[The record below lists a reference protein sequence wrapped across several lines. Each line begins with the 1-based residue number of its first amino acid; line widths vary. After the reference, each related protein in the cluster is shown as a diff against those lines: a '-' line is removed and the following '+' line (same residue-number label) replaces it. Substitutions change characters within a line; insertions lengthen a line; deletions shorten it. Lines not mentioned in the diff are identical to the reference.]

1 MDFIL
6 LVGKFIGA
14 AIVAVVIVV
23 LLAIFGFRFWISRM
37 MKKTMGAL
45 SQDMPIINQPRV
57 KLTAYRGET
66 AHQAMI
72 DQLIHEAEYLGFHL
86 VEPNHLFETD
96 LPAGIYVYFLQ
107 NSNKTQH
114 IAIYDSEQL
123 EKPMIDMMQCYQDKT
138 ICGVSNSPFAS
149 LPYPSNVKTEK
160 LPPETS
166 LTELLHYMSTEF
178 SQEGIFAVQGEKLSS
193 IIEQLYAMQQDYLI
207 HLNFA
212 DYAYAKSQVDKFA
225 HDNPKKKQSPEE
237 LQDMIQMIQDNM
249 REGYEHNIPFVVQDR
264 FLKENKMDA
273 AQWQEYESN
282 LVIVHERQTAETLW
296 EEHFQNY
303 FIEYVHNEKE
313 DDWVD
318 KPLVDEAVMAQL
330 NDLKDRYIHRPFDYV
345 NAVLPLLPKER
356 QFKKLGGIKYPIN
369 ADLYYFA

>member
-14 AIVAVVIVV
+14 AIVAVIIVV
-23 LLAIFGFRFWISRM
+23 LLAIFGFRFWIGRM
-37 MKKTMGAL
+37 MKKAMAMPNHG
-45 SQDMPIINQPRV
+45 MPIINQPRV
-57 KLTAYRGET
+57 KLTAHRGET

-72 DQLIHEAEYLGFHL
+72 DQLIHEAEHLGFHL
-86 VEPNHLFETD
+86 VQPNHLFMSD

-107 NSNKTQH
+107 NSTKTQH

-138 ICGVSNSPFAS
+138 IRGVSNSPFAS
-149 LPYPSNVKTEK
+149 LPYPSNVQTEK
-160 LPPETS
+160 LPPDTS

-178 SQEGIFAVQGEKLSS
+178 SKDGIFAVQGEKLSS

-225 HDNPKKKQSPEE
+225 KENPKQKQSPED
-237 LQDMIQMIQDNM
+237 LQEMIQMIQENM
-249 REGYEHNIPFVVQDR
+249 REGYEHNIPFVVIDR

-273 AQWQEYESN
+273 AEWQDYDEN
-282 LVIVHERQTAETLW
+282 IVIVHERQTAETLW
-296 EEHFQNY
+296 EDHFQNY
-303 FIEYVHNEKE
+303 FIEYEHDEKE
-313 DDWVD
+313 DDWVE
-318 KPLVDEAVMAQL
+318 KSLVDDSVMAQL
-330 NDLKDRYIHRPFDYV
+330 NDLQDRYMHRPFDYV
-345 NAVLPLLPKER
+345 NALLPLLPKER
-356 QFKKLGGIKYPIN
+356 QYKKLGSIKYPIN
-369 ADLYYFA
+369 AELYYFA